1 MKSIYLIKKMTEKA
15 DSGATILRFRATLD
29 GVEHEVPYQAGEVLL
44 DCMLDADLDPA
55 FQCHEGHCGTCMV
68 VRLSG
73 EVEMRQN
80 NVLSKRDLEQGYI
93 LLCQSIPLSADVSVD
108 CDE

>member
-1 MKSIYLIKKMTEKA
+1 
-15 DSGATILRFRATLD
+15 
-29 GVEHEVPYQAGEVLL
+29 
-44 DCMLDADLDPA
+44 
-55 FQCHEGHCGTCMV
+55 MV

-73 EVEMRQN
+73 EVEMRKN

>member
-1 MKSIYLIKKMTEKA
+1 MDSISASPDDIKS
-15 DSGATILRFRATLD
+15 FRAILD
-29 GVEHEVPYQAGEVLL
+29 GVEHEVVYQPGEVLL

-55 FQCHEGHCGTCMV
+55 FQCQEGRCGTCIV
-68 VRLSG
+68 VKTRG
-73 EVEMRQN
+73 EVEMRKN
-80 NVLSKRDLEQGYI
+80 DVLPRRDLEQGYI